1 MWVYKL
7 PQHSGKKASKYPEGI
22 PSSSPFQKQETLQ
35 SDDTHAEK
43 ERVGRCNNN
52 LPIIITSARNKV
64 RIIIIDKLKPRR
76 SSLSPSLLVQSVSH
90 LLDPS
95 SNSCNASF
103 QGLEGKRRKK
113 KISVMNMQRIYLSV
127 GDTRMCIML
136 SCAEESMQSFREE
149 EGPPQQPSSL
159 QNTRHCCCSSAA
171 TVCKYPR
178 ASGNHGWLHG

>member
-7 PQHSGKKASKYPEGI
+7 PQHSGKKASKYPEAI

-43 ERVGRCNNN
+43 ERVGICNNN

-64 RIIIIDKLKPRR
+64 RIIIIDKLNPRR
-76 SSLSPSLLVQSVSH
+76 SSLSSSLLVQSVSH

-103 QGLEGKRRKK
+103 QGLEGRRRKRK
-113 KISVMNMQRIYLSV
+113 K
-127 GDTRMCIML
+127 
-136 SCAEESMQSFREE
+136 EE
-149 EGPPQQPSSL
+149 EDFCHENAENVPLCRRYTDVHYAVLRRRVHAIFQRRRRAGTTTELAAQHPPLLLFSSNCDSL
-159 QNTRHCCCSSAA
+159 
-171 TVCKYPR
+171 
-178 ASGNHGWLHG
+178 

>member
-7 PQHSGKKASKYPEGI
+7 PQHSGKKASKYPEAI
-22 PSSSPFQKQETLQ
+22 PSSSPFQKQETIQ

-43 ERVGRCNNN
+43 ERVGICNNN

-64 RIIIIDKLKPRR
+64 RIIIIDKVNPRR
-76 SSLSPSLLVQSVSH
+76 SSLSSSLLVQSVSH

-103 QGLEGKRRKK
+103 QGLDGRRRRRRKK
-113 KISVMNMQRIYLSV
+113 KISVMKMQRMYHSV

-149 EGPPQQPSSL
+149 EGPAQQPSSL
-159 QNTRHCCCSSAA
+159 HNTRHCCSSAA
-171 TVCKYPR
+171 TVTVCKYPR
-178 ASGNHGWLHG
+178 A